1 MVPWILLLA
10 LVASIG
16 FLSLFYLITRVRRF
30 SFMRRLSEKHKA
42 LSWFL
47 AAVLV
52 GLLFL
57 FAFINVYS
65 VVIIIIH
72 LALIWLLCD
81 LIAWIIRLITK
92 AKPERYY
99 AGIAAIL
106 LTVLYL
112 GTGWIAAHQVRQTDY
127 TVSTDK
133 NIEPLRIALI
143 ADSHLGVTLDG
154 TRFAEEVERIGA
166 ANPDLVVIVG
176 DYVDDDSKK
185 VDMLEAC
192 RALGSLKTTYGSY
205 YVFGNHDAGYYSR
218 RDFTTAELRQALTE
232 NGVIILEDETVPL
245 GENYVLAGRKD
256 RSSRDRLSAEELLDD
271 LSGRY
276 VIVLDH
282 QPNDYDSEAAA
293 GADLVLSG
301 HTHGG
306 HMFPAGLI
314 GLWMKANDALYG
326 LSQRDDTTFIITSG
340 ISGWAIPFK
349 TGAFSEYVIIDIVPS
364 VLQ

>member
-10 LVASIG
+10 FVALLGLLAI
-16 FLSLFYLITRVRRF
+16 FYLITRVRRF
-30 SFMRRLSEKHKA
+30 SFMRRLAEKHKA
-42 LSWFL
+42 LSWLL
-47 AAVLV
+47 AAVMV
-52 GLLFL
+52 SLLFL
-57 FAFINVYS
+57 FALINVYS

-81 LIAWIIRLITK
+81 LIAWIIRLIKKTEPK
-92 AKPERYY
+92 RYF
-99 AGIAAIL
+99 ASIAAIL

-112 GTGWIAAHQVRQTDY
+112 GAGWIAAHQVRQTEY

-133 NIEPLRIALI
+133 SIEPLRIALI

-154 TRFAEEVERIGA
+154 ARFAKEMERIDSLK
-166 ANPDLVVIVG
+166 PDVVVIAG
-176 DYVDDDSKK
+176 DFVDDDSKK
-185 VDMLEAC
+185 ADMLEAC
-192 RALGSLKTTYGSY
+192 RTLGSLKTAYGSY
-205 YVFGNHDAGYYSR
+205 YVFGNHDAGYYSL
-218 RDFTTAELRQALTE
+218 RDFTTAELRQALAE
-232 NGVIILEDETVPL
+232 NSVIILEDESIPL
-245 GENYVLAGRKD
+245 GEHYLLVGRKD
-256 RSSRDRLSAEELLDD
+256 RSSKDRLPAEELLRD
-271 LSGRY
+271 LSDRY
-276 VIVLDH
+276 IIVLDH
-282 QPNDYDSEAAA
+282 QPNDYGAEAAA

-326 LSQRDDTTFIITSG
+326 LSQLNDTTFIITSG

-364 VLQ
+364 GLQ